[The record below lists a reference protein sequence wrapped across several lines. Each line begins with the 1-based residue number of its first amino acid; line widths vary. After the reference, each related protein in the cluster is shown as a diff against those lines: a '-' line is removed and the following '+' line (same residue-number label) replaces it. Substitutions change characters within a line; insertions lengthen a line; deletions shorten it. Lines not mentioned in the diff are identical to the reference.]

1 MTIALRAE
9 WKKRF
14 NAFWLAQTVGGIGSA
29 YLPFGLGLFAVTEL
43 HADASDMS
51 ALAAAS
57 LLPKVFITL
66 HAGAYVEK
74 LGRWRSMILANV
86 VELAVWSGALIICV
100 SHGATIPLLLVVA
113 FCTESARMVNVVAFQ
128 SVTPMI
134 VPDAALRSANAKFGV
149 SESLAQFAGPLAGS
163 WFFAVVGASISR
175 VSESLAQ
182 FAGPLAG
189 SWFFAVVGASIS
201 LAAAVGMVAVL
212 AVALTILRLP
222 EAPSPSVRRTSVTK
236 LVLEGLRYVV
246 TDRYLRWIAFA
257 NLSTNCFLAW
267 IGALWLVFLARDIGW
282 QPPVIGLVGAVGSL
296 GGLMGGPMA
305 LWLTRRLGDG
315 RTLLCFAIA
324 YAPGYA
330 LAVLPVPEAW
340 RTVLVTSGLL
350 VVMTALV
357 GYNVVQRTLRQTIS
371 IPETL
376 ARVNASMRW
385 FSALA
390 APLGALLGGIA
401 AAALGVRGGLMA
413 GIAGLV
419 APGLVLLLSPLRQV
433 EAVAEITSATDAAPA
448 QEKPREP
455 GAGESA
461 QHPDL
466 PADAL

>member
-163 WFFAVVGASISR
+163 WFFAVVGASIS
-175 VSESLAQ
+175 
-182 FAGPLAG
+182 
-189 SWFFAVVGASIS
+189 

-212 AVALTILRLP
+212 AVALTILRMP

-282 QPPVIGLVGAVGSL
+282 QPQVIGLVGAVGSL

-376 ARVNASMRW
+376 ARVNALMRW

-401 AAALGVRGGLMA
+401 AAALGVQGGLVV

-433 EAVAEITSATDAAPA
+433 EAVAAKEITSATDAAPA

>member
-1 MTIALRAE
+1 MTVALRAE
-9 WKKRF
+9 WKNRF
-14 NAFWLAQTVGGIGSA
+14 NAFWLAQTLGGIGSA
-29 YLPFGLGLFAVTEL
+29 YLPFGLGLFAVAEL

-86 VELAVWSGALIICV
+86 AELAVWSGALIICV

-134 VPDAALRSANAKFGV
+134 VPDSELRSANAKFG
-149 SESLAQFAGPLAGS
+149 
-163 WFFAVVGASISR
+163 

-282 QPPVIGLVGAVGSL
+282 QPQVIGLVGAVGSL
-296 GGLMGGPMA
+296 GGLMGGPVA

-330 LAVLPVPEAW
+330 LAVLPAPEAW

-350 VVMTALV
+350 VVMTALI
-357 GYNVVQRTLRQTIS
+357 GYNVVQRTLRQTMS
-371 IPETL
+371 APETL

-401 AAALGVRGGLMA
+401 AAALGVQGGLVA
-413 GIAGLV
+413 GVAGLV
-419 APGLVLLLSPLRQV
+419 APGLILLLSPLRRV
-433 EAVAEITSATDAAPA
+433 EVVAETTSATDAAPA

-455 GAGESA
+455 GTGESA

-466 PADAL
+466 PVDAL

>member
-1 MTIALRAE
+1 MRSE
-9 WKKRF
+9 WRKRF

-100 SHGATIPLLLVVA
+100 SHGATIPLLLAVA

-134 VPDAALRSANAKFGV
+134 VPDAELRSANAKFG
-149 SESLAQFAGPLAGS
+149 
-163 WFFAVVGASISR
+163 

-282 QPPVIGLVGAVGSL
+282 QPQVIGLVGAVGSL
-296 GGLMGGPMA
+296 GGLMGGPVA

-371 IPETL
+371 MPETL

-401 AAALGVRGGLMA
+401 AAALGVQGGLVV

-433 EAVAEITSATDAAPA
+433 EAVAETTSATDAAPA
-448 QEKPREP
+448 QENHASPARANPRSIRICLP
-455 GAGESA
+455 TPYESIWVKNS
-461 QHPDL
+461 
-466 PADAL
+466 

>member
-1 MTIALRAE
+1 MKIGWSILTSALRSE
-9 WKKRF
+9 WRKRF

-100 SHGATIPLLLVVA
+100 SHGATIPLLLAVA

-134 VPDAALRSANAKFGV
+134 VPDAELRSANAKFGV

-163 WFFAVVGASISR
+163 WFFAVVGASIS
-175 VSESLAQ
+175 
-182 FAGPLAG
+182 
-189 SWFFAVVGASIS
+189 
-201 LAAAVGMVAVL
+201 LAAAVGMVAAL
-212 AVALTILRLP
+212 AVALTILWLP

-282 QPPVIGLVGAVGSL
+282 QPQVIGLVGAVGSL
-296 GGLMGGPMA
+296 GGLMGGPVA

-371 IPETL
+371 MPETL

-401 AAALGVRGGLMA
+401 AAALGVQGGLVV

-433 EAVAEITSATDAAPA
+433 EAVAETTSSTDSAPA
-448 QEKPREP
+448 QENPREP

-461 QHPDL
+461 QHSDL

>member
-1 MTIALRAE
+1 MTSALRSE
-9 WKKRF
+9 WRKRF

-100 SHGATIPLLLVVA
+100 NHGATIPLLLAVA

-134 VPDAALRSANAKFGV
+134 VPDAELRSANAKFG
-149 SESLAQFAGPLAGS
+149 
-163 WFFAVVGASISR
+163 

-282 QPPVIGLVGAVGSL
+282 QPQVIGLVGAVGSL
-296 GGLMGGPMA
+296 GGLMGGPVA

-371 IPETL
+371 MPETL

-401 AAALGVRGGLMA
+401 AAALGVQGGLVV

-433 EAVAEITSATDAAPA
+433 EAVAETTSATDAAPA

-461 QHPDL
+461 QHSDL